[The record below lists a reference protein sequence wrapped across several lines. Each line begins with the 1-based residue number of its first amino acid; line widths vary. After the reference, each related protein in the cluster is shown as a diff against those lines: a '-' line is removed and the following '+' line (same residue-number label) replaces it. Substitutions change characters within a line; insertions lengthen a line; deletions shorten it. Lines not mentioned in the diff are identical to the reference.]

1 MPTKYVQ
8 RLCDTTLNILYDLN
22 LIYSIILSI
31 TELFDCLWQ
40 KGSSNKVVGESNTK
54 FCKDYDSNH
63 KRGINNTKIND
74 IKDINY
80 ASVPNHDIMS
90 DHHNYIGSGTNNV
103 LPSSFSH
110 DIQINN
116 NYNVFKSEC
125 RPVTPSLYALD
136 SQQMVPEVEMDIQDN
151 MTAEEAARELFG
163 QDLFL
168 SSTSPHNDSDTI
180 ATDDIYN
187 QIAAEESKTDYLNNS
202 LNRLNSE
209 LIAQLNSE
217 DDDLWMGAST
227 LGNLQAK

>member
-1 MPTKYVQ
+1 M
-8 RLCDTTLNILYDLN
+8 
-22 LIYSIILSI
+22 SII
-31 TELFDCLWQ
+31 ELFDCLWQ
-40 KGSSNKVVGESNTK
+40 KSGSNKVVNESNTK
-54 FCKDYDSNH
+54 FSKDYDSNH
-63 KRGINNTKIND
+63 KRGVNNSKVNE

-90 DHHNYIGSGTNNV
+90 EHHNYIGSSTNNT

-110 DIQINN
+110 DMQVNN
-116 NYNVFKSEC
+116 NYNVFKNEC

-136 SQQMVPEVEMDIQDN
+136 SQQMVPEIEMDIQDN

-168 SSTSPHNDSDTI
+168 SSASPHNDSDTI
-180 ATDDIYN
+180 ATEDIYN

-202 LNRLNSE
+202 LNRLNSD
-209 LIAQLNSE
+209 LIAQLSSE
-217 DDDLWMGAST
+217 DDDLWMGTST